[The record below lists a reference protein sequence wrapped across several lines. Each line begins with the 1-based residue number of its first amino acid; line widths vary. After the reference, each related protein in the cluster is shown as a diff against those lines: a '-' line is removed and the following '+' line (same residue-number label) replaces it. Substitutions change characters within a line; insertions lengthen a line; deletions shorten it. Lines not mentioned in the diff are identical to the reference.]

1 MKRVRRELRYT
12 VAVVLAA
19 AMLATPGCGVRTA
32 PRPPVDTQARPPGK
46 FVASRVNA
54 NVELAW
60 SRPNESSDGMKLRDL
75 IGFLVERE
83 SQAVKVFEVIADI
96 PVEDT
101 YRIRPQQ
108 HFAFIDSNPP
118 AGPLRYRVRAY
129 AKDGQIGLAT
139 PIATV
144 TGKPQ

>member
-12 VAVVLAA
+12 VAVVLAVA
-19 AMLATPGCGVRTA
+19 ALATPGCGVRTA

-46 FVASRVNA
+46 FIARTVDES
-54 NVELAW
+54 VELNW
-60 SRPNESSDGMKLRDL
+60 SRPTESSDGRLLRDL

-83 SQAVKVFEVIADI
+83 SQAVKTFEVIADI

-108 HFAFIDSNPP
+108 NFAFIDSNPP
-118 AGPLRYRVRAY
+118 TGPLRYRVRAY

>member
-1 MKRVRRELRYT
+1 MKRVRRELHCT
-12 VAVVLAA
+12 VAVALAV

-32 PRPPVDTQARPPGK
+32 PRPPVETQARPPGK
-46 FVASRVNA
+46 FFAKHAGES
-54 NVELAW
+54 VELNW
-60 SRPNESSDGMKLRDL
+60 SRPNESRDGMKLRDL

-83 SQAVKVFEVIADI
+83 SQAVKTFEVIADI

-108 HFAFIDSNPP
+108 NFTFIDSNPP
-118 AGPLRYRVRAY
+118 AGRLRYRVRAY

-139 PIATV
+139 PIAAV